1 MGVNWISKCVGCE
14 SRVIGRGGRCCT
26 SVAGIRIEKRQ
37 SRLGKGGDGGGGGRG
52 GGRGGGARR
61 RGKGAVMVENL
72 CWITGKAL
80 QSSALIIFFSIPLAF
95 C

>member
-1 MGVNWISKCVGCE
+1 MRVNWISE
-14 SRVIGRGGRCCT
+14 SRVIGRGGKCCT

-37 SRLGKGGDGGGGGRG
+37 SRLGKGGDGGGG
-52 GGRGGGARR
+52 

-72 CWITGKAL
+72 CWITSKVL
-80 QSSALIIFFSIPLAF
+80 PSSALIIFFSIPLAF